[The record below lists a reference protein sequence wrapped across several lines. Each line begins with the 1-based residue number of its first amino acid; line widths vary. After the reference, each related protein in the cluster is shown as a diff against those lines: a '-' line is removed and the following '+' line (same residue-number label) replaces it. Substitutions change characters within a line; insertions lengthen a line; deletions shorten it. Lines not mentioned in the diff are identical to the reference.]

1 MVFFNQ
7 KEVITKQSILDFC
20 DAKITEI
27 DKLGNHLC
35 IIFKE
40 ENIDKQELETWR
52 LVMTLDQFTHIR
64 REIDIPSI
72 SPEQLKAIHAKE
84 AAKKKEEL
92 VIKGQQGHKG
102 HGEIEDTPS
111 PEEEIVEEEKPSKP
125 KGFRPIPSPI
135 VEKLPTI
142 EADPLNWKN
151 KEPEREARRMRSRL
165 DDNRIINLLNFVF
178 KFHAKMIKTNGYSQS
193 HRDKNKNLSHFLKTI
208 VPNAFSLPYSSCQ
221 GIYTAK
227 SYYTITSTYRQQ
239 WVDLCCYFIEKGYKD
254 NLPGYLVKHYVG

>member
-1 MVFFNQ
+1 MILFNQ
-7 KEVITKQSILDFC
+7 KEVITKQSILDFS
-20 DAKITEI
+20 DAKISEI
-27 DKLGNHLC
+27 ENIGGIIY

-40 ENIDKQELETWR
+40 ENIEKQETEIWR
-52 LVMTLDQFTHIR
+52 VQLTLNQFTNIR
-64 REIDIPSI
+64 REVDIPSI

-84 AAKKKEEL
+84 SAKKKEALVVPEL
-92 VIKGQQGHKG
+92 IEEVI
-102 HGEIEDTPS
+102 E
-111 PEEEIVEEEKPSKP
+111 EEEKPSKP
-125 KGFRPIPSPI
+125 KGFRPIPAPVI
-135 VEKLPTI
+135 EKLETI
-142 EADPLNWKN
+142 EAEPLNWKN

-165 DDNRIINLLNFVF
+165 DDNRIINILNFVF

-239 WVDLCCYFIEKGYKD
+239 WVDLCCYFIEKGYKE

>member
-1 MVFFNQ
+1 VIEFNQ
-7 KEVITKQSILDFC
+7 KQVITKQSNLDFSG
-20 DAKITEI
+20 AKISEI
-27 DKLGNHLC
+27 KNVNGIIN

-40 ENIDKQELETWR
+40 ENTKEQELDLWVVQLTN
-52 LVMTLDQFTHIR
+52 DQFTQVR
-64 REIDIPSI
+64 REIDIQPI

-84 AAKKKEEL
+84 ALKKKEEL

-102 HGEIEDTPS
+102 HSEIEDTPS

-125 KGFRPIPSPI
+125 KGFRPIPSPV

-165 DDNRIINLLNFVF
+165 DDNRIVNLLNFVF